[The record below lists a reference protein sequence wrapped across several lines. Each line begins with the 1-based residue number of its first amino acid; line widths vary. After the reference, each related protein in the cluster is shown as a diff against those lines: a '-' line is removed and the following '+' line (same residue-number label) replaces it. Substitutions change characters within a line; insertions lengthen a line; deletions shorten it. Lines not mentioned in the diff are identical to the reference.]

1 MHSGYLIVT
10 FVLSVV
16 LCHFFCVSDQ
26 LMRLNGSWSSV
37 CGRVYHFVSNISA
50 NNYEILAFFPTPNAQ
65 QFYFCNTTC
74 TVNKMRYGLQ
84 NMIIK
89 NKQQILGKVITY
101 YCTAINNPICKT
113 RLIGMQCVRIINVLK
128 KINTQLAKLP
138 ETNNTVGQ
146 IPKVNTKRLCI
157 YLLSFCLTEASCL
170 QGFKVNT
177 ICTCQSIHTLRM
189 YHCRVKQ
196 I

>member
-1 MHSGYLIVT
+1 MVIFWYFITVIIWWVLFYSDTFSEHMNFALCEISGYISILILSAST
-10 FVLSVV
+10 FALWLLDCYICSLSGT
-16 LCHFFCVSDQ
+16 LPFFLCVSDQ

-65 QFYFCNTTC
+65 QSYFCNTTC

-113 RLIGMQCVRIINVLK
+113 RLIGMQCVR
-128 KINTQLAKLP
+128 
-138 ETNNTVGQ
+138 
-146 IPKVNTKRLCI
+146 
-157 YLLSFCLTEASCL
+157 
-170 QGFKVNT
+170 
-177 ICTCQSIHTLRM
+177 M
-189 YHCRVKQ
+189 YRNEEN
-196 I
+196 